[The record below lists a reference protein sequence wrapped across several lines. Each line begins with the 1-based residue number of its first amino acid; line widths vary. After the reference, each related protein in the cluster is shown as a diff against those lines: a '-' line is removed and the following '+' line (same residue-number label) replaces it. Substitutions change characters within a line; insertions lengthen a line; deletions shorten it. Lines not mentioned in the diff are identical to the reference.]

1 MFAIIMVTLGAQ
13 QHGWSEKSRSPRT
26 NQLSLLR
33 TVRWSLINTHVWLT
47 FQDIMS
53 LYWHNPIA

>member
-33 TVRWSLINTHVWLT
+33 TVRRWSLINTL
-47 FQDIMS
+47 MS
-53 LYWHNPIA
+53 